1 MTKKNKF
8 KIRDLSVHKI
18 WFLSSTID
26 DQSWREELIRDD
38 RRAEYL
44 LRKLRKMIIME
55 IIVKLIIVT
64 WAFVWTA
71 MSLITWITRESIW
84 ITIFSTLMTIG
95 FWFIVAKSAGSIEV
109 IHVEIKDVKRELR
122 VNGKK

>member
-1 MTKKNKF
+1 
-8 KIRDLSVHKI
+8 
-18 WFLSSTID
+18 
-26 DQSWREELIRDD
+26 
-38 RRAEYL
+38 
-44 LRKLRKMIIME
+44 MIIME

-71 MSLITWITRESIW
+71 TSLIAWITRESIW

-122 VNGKK
+122 VNKSLTFDEIQKRIRQLPK